1 MNKTEIIDISRK
13 LVDEIIANTN
23 IVLEDVEYVKE
34 GPFKYLRIFIS
45 KSEGSVNIEDCENL
59 SREFNS
65 RIDDANFIDEQYYL
79 EVSTPGIDRPFKTEE
94 DFIDNIGKNVEISLY
109 KNIKLDKKINIKS
122 FTAEL
127 LSKNEDILKVKIK
140 VKTRN
145 YEIEISTKDIAKIN
159 RAVEFNKEENIE

>member
-1 MNKTEIIDISRK
+1 VNKTEIVNISTK
-13 LVDEIIANTN
+13 LVNEIVENTD
-23 IVLEDVEYVKE
+23 IVLENVEYVKE
-34 GPFKYLRIFIS
+34 GPFKYLRIFIR
-45 KSEGSVNIEDCENL
+45 KSEGSINIEDCENI

-65 RIDDANFIDEQYYL
+65 KIDEIEFVDEQYYL

-94 DFIDNIGKNVEISLY
+94 DYTENIGKNVEISLY
-109 KNIKLDKKINIKS
+109 QNVRLDKKINIKS

-127 LSKNEDILKVKIK
+127 LSKDEDVLKVKIK

-159 RAVEFNKEENIE
+159 RAVEFNKEGNIE